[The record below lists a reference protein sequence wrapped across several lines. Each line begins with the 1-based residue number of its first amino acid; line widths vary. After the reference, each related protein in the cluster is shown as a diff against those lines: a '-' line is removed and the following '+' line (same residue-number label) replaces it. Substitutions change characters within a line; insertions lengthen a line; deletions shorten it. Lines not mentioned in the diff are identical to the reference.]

1 MHNVYLNGVLQSL
14 DIQTKRMVGEVMN
27 LIEASLPDSS
37 ATTALKKSIK
47 QAMWRTNRNIQDD
60 MNSMSFTDTNVNMEK
75 IKND

>member
-1 MHNVYLNGVLQSL
+1 MHSVYLNGVLQSL

-27 LIEASLPDSS
+27 LMEGSLPETI

-60 MNSMSFTDTNVNMEK
+60 LNSMSFTDINVNMEK
-75 IKND
+75 IKNG